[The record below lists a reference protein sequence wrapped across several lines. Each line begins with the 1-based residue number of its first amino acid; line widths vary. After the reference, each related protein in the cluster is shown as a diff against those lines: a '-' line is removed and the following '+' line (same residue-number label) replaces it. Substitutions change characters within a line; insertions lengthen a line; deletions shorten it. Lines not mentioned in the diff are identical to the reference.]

1 MLKLGEYE
9 EPEAKDL
16 AGYLRSL
23 NIRFEMRPSIKA
35 EVMTSDILTGR
46 ASEVKEIIENYDEVE
61 RYLDALRATVPECQT
76 MEELRDRYLSLLY
89 PELGSDGDLISCERA
104 FMEEVDGDQ
113 IGEEL
118 PKEEQT
124 DGNLSGEDQAD
135 GYLEDEELSDD
146 EFDDDDLSDD
156 DLDEEEIIRVIR
168 VFKAVEIATSI
179 IHLNDIQIGDRGALA
194 KLEDPIVS
202 VPITV
207 EEGDELPS
215 MANRVISVDLE
226 KVYDIY
232 VDEVSLAF
240 SRINGALYGEV
251 FHNEQLMM
259 YSVSQMVESLME
271 NPSKRKIRMEE
282 FADECC
288 AKIKLDRETLVVDGS
303 SVAEDI
309 AKVLEKNGII
319 KMKGG
324 LIKWK

>member
-46 ASEVKEIIENYDEVE
+46 ASEVKEIIENFEEVE
-61 RYLDALRATVPECQT
+61 RYLDALRATVTECQT
-76 MEELRDRYLSLLY
+76 MKELRERYLGLLY
-89 PELGSDGDLISCERA
+89 PELKSDGDIISCERTLI
-104 FMEEVDGDQ
+104 EGVDGDQ

-135 GYLEDEELSDD
+135 GYLEDEELSGD

-156 DLDEEEIIRVIR
+156 DLDEEDIIRVIR
-168 VFKAVEIATSI
+168 AFKAVEIAASI
-179 IHLNDIQIGDRGALA
+179 IHLNDIEMGDRGALA

-207 EEGDELPS
+207 EEGDELPP

-240 SRINGALYGEV
+240 SGIRSELYEEV
-251 FHNEQLMM
+251 FHDEQFMM

-282 FADECC
+282 FTDECC
-288 AKIKLDRETLVVDGS
+288 SRTKLDRGTLVVDGS

-319 KMKGG
+319 KMKAGW
-324 LIKWK
+324 IKWK